1 MIISFLISTTVIL
14 LISLNNNFF
23 GSKLSLLDKP
33 TKDKIHK
40 KKTPLLGGLIIS
52 IILIIFLIFN
62 HKNEDDYLF
71 PFIFLFAFFTLG
83 IIDDRI
89 NLTSNYKILFTT
101 IFSVILTWASR

>member
-71 PFIFLFAFFTLG
+71 PFIFLAFDGGG
-83 IIDDRI
+83 IERLNPNQI
-89 NLTSNYKILFTT
+89 ILLNK
-101 IFSVILTWASR
+101 SEK